1 MKKDSVLNV
10 LMYIF
15 NHHLQQGKVVE
26 LTSTEVSEDLETV
39 GFGEAAIEQALAWLT
54 SLSEMDKAAIATS
67 SPGALRVFSEE
78 EKSYLNSECQIFLL
92 DLVSQNIISPATF
105 EVIIYFLVEL
115 DTHDID
121 VSLVKWVTLMVLYNM
136 PDEQEALKQM
146 ELLVLDDSP
155 AGVIH

>member
-26 LTSTEVSEDLETV
+26 LTSDEVTEDLDTA
-39 GFGEAAIEQALAWLT
+39 GFGETSIEQAISWLT
-54 SLSEMDKAAIATS
+54 SLAEMDKAAIAVS
-67 SPGALRVFSEE
+67 SPDALRVFSEE
-78 EKSYLNSECQIFLL
+78 EKQYLDSECQAFLL
-92 DLVSQNIISPATF
+92 DLVKQSIIAPATF
-105 EVIIYFLVEL
+105 EVIVYFLVEL
-115 DTHDID
+115 DAEDID

-136 PDEQEALKQM
+136 TDEQEALKQM

-155 AGVIH
+155 TGVIH

>member
-26 LTSTEVSEDLETV
+26 LTSAEVSEDLETV